1 MMYAFY
7 PGCLSQVEQFSC
19 LSSTREVL
27 TKLGVRLQTMDGSS
41 CCGYPTYRLSSPVTW
56 SYLTARN
63 LALAERLGLDVLTSC
78 NDCYLS
84 FRKVTRAM
92 EDDPRLRETVNDALK
107 LEGLEYGARAETY
120 HVVEVLHDKI
130 GVKGISEA
138 VVKPFKNLRLAT
150 QPGCHLFRPG
160 DLPTPDESEP
170 HKLDDLVRALGA
182 ETFDYPHK
190 LDCCGSMMYA
200 PDPKASLRV
209 VGKKLESVKE
219 AGFDGLVTIC
229 PHCFRMLD
237 TMQGSV
243 DNALGNGGVR
253 VPVFHYAQLLG
264 LAMGLSPA
272 RLGLQFN
279 SSPVRGLVDR
289 M

>member
-1 MMYAFY
+1 MYAFY
-7 PGCLSQVEQFSC
+7 PGCLSQLEQFSC

-27 TKLGVRLQTMDGSS
+27 SKLGVRLQTMDGSS
-41 CCGYPTYRLSSPVTW
+41 CCGYPSYRLSSPVTW

-63 LALAERLGLDVLTSC
+63 LALAERLGIDVLTSC

-84 FRKVTRAM
+84 FKKVSRAM
-92 EDDPRLRETVNDALK
+92 SDDPRLMETVNEALK
-107 LEGLEYGARAETY
+107 MEGLEYSARAETH

-138 VVKPFKNLRLAT
+138 VVKPLKELRFAT
-150 QPGCHLFRPG
+150 HPGCHLFRPS
-160 DLPTPDESEP
+160 DLPTPDAPEP

-182 ETFDYPHK
+182 ETSDYSHK
-190 LDCCGSMMYA
+190 LDCCGSMMHA
-200 PDPKASLRV
+200 SDRKASLRL

-237 TMQGSV
+237 TMQCYV
-243 DNALGNGGVR
+243 DDVSNGRGVR

-272 RLGLQFN
+272 KLGLQFN
-279 SSPVRGLVDR
+279 SSPVRSIIDR

>member
-27 TKLGVRLQTMDGSS
+27 TKLGVRLKSMEGSS
-41 CCGYPTYRLSSPVTW
+41 CCGYSSYRLSSPLTW

-63 LALAERLGLDVLTSC
+63 LALAERLSLDILTSC
-78 NDCYLS
+78 NDCNLS
-84 FRKVTRAM
+84 FKKVIKAM
-92 EDDPRLRETVNDALK
+92 EDDPLLKETVNETLK
-107 LEGLEYGARAETY
+107 LEGLEYSGRAETY

-130 GVKGISEA
+130 GVKAVSEA
-138 VVKPFKNLRLAT
+138 VVKPIKDLRLAT
-150 QPGCHLFRPG
+150 QPGCHLFRSSG
-160 DLPTPDESEP
+160 LPTPDAPEP

-190 LDCCGSMMYA
+190 LDCCGSMMYVS
-200 PDPKASLRV
+200 DKKASLRV

-237 TMQGSV
+237 TMQGSADDAV
-243 DNALGNGGVR
+243 NGRGVR